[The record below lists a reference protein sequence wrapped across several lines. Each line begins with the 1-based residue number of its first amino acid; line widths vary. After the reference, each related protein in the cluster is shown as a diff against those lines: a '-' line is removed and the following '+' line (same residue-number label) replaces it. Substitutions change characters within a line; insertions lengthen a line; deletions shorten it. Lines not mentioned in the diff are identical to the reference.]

1 MEGDKSNLNCSSS
14 SGICF
19 PQGEEEEEEEEGEE
33 EEPETETD
41 TEPETATDRRETH
54 PRT

>member
-1 MEGDKSNLNCSSS
+1 VEGDKSNLNCSSS

-19 PQGEEEEEEEEGEE
+19 PQGEEEEEEEEES
-33 EEPETETD
+33 ETD
-41 TEPETATDRRETH
+41 TETETETTTDRRETH

>member
-1 MEGDKSNLNCSSS
+1 LHQQQQQLRDLFS
-14 SGICF
+14 
-19 PQGEEEEEEEEGEE
+19 PQGEEEKEEE

-41 TEPETATDRRETH
+41 TETETATDRRETH